1 MSTKNMYVYFDF
13 SFFLLM
19 LCYDIVILFILTD
32 KNVIKTW
39 KELSSQQATSKVVG
53 GMIKSFH

>member
-1 MSTKNMYVYFDF
+1 MYVYFDF